1 METDNPDPDLQRRR
15 ELAAKVGCITRED
28 YCTLADI
35 TDGTEE
41 AHRKRGKA
49 PPYVVLGCSI
59 LYPTASLA
67 EHLQTLV
74 RKRQRNVAAEVL

>member
-1 METDNPDPDLQRRR
+1 METGNSSLDLQRRR
-15 ELAAKVGCITRED
+15 ELAAQVGCITRED
-28 YCTLADI
+28 YCALARI
-35 TDGTEE
+35 TNGTEE

-67 EHLQTLV
+67 EHMQTIV
-74 RKRQRNVAAEVL
+74 RKGQRNVAAEVL